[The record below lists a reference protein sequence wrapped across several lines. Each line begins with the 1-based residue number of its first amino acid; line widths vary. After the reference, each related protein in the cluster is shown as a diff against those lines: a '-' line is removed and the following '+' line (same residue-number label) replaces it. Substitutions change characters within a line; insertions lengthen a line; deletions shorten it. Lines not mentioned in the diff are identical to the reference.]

1 MQSRKVVLLELN
13 EITWDL
19 IDPLITEGKLP
30 TFARL
35 KREGAV
41 ASPMSVDEPPFL
53 DPWITWTSVYSGTPQ
68 DQHKVAFLQQPPET
82 IKSKR
87 IWELLSEAGRKVGI
101 YGSVCS
107 WPAKPLD
114 GYHVPDTFSQDYS
127 TYPESLEP
135 IQRLNLTYTRSI
147 RLPNDQ
153 DGMMFKA
160 KLGSKLL
167 GLGLRLGTGLK
178 IASQLVSERLNP
190 KIRWKRVCLQPL
202 VNFDFFSKLYRKHRP
217 DFATFHSNHVA
228 HFQHTYWKMMQP
240 DEFRPLETTQEDIDT
255 YGKAIEYGYQSA
267 DALIASMLDLID
279 DDTVLVIASSMG
291 QQPFRSSLKTGKR
304 IGQLRSHDQLM
315 EALGYSDKARAVA
328 MMSDQFNVYAEDDV
342 LTEVRAALEAVYID
356 TPDQP
361 AFTTEAG
368 PGAVTVTLKP
378 WDSTGPDSVIHFA
391 GTPGEPTIVLDELI
405 YFSGLVKSGCHHP
418 KGMMLMYGAGVKAGA
433 EIADCNNLDIAP
445 TLMALL
451 GEPVPSVMTGRT
463 LDEAFVEPLSAVREQ
478 ETAVA

>member
-1 MQSRKVVLLELN
+1 MKSRKVVLLELN

-19 IDPLITEGKLP
+19 IDPLIAEGKLP

-41 ASPMSVDEPPFL
+41 ASPMSVDEPPYL
-53 DPWITWTSVYSGTPQ
+53 DPWITWTSLYSGTPQ
-68 DQHKVAFLQQPPET
+68 AEHQVAFLQQPPET

-87 IWELLSEAGRKVGI
+87 IWELLTEAGRKVGI

-107 WPAKPLD
+107 WPAKPIN

-153 DGMMFKA
+153 DGWGFKV
-160 KLGSKLL
+160 KLGTKLL
-167 GLGLRLGTGLK
+167 GLGLRPATTFQ

-202 VNFDFFSKLYRKHRP
+202 VNFDFFSRLYRKHRP

-240 DEFRPLETTQEDIDT
+240 EEFRPLETTQEDVET

-267 DALIASMLDLID
+267 DALIASMLELID
-279 DDTVLVIASSMG
+279 DDTVLMIASSMG

-304 IGQLRSHDQLM
+304 IGQLRSHDHLM
-315 EALGYSDKARAVA
+315 ELLGFADQARAVA
-328 MMSDQFNVYAEDDV
+328 MMSDQFNIYAEDDV
-342 LTEVRAALEAVYID
+342 LAEVRRALDAVYID
-356 TPDQP
+356 KPEQP
-361 AFTTEAG
+361 AFTTEPG
-368 PGAVTVTLKP
+368 SGAVTVTIKP
-378 WDSTGPDSVIHFA
+378 WDSTGPDSTIHFA
-391 GTPGEPTIVLDELI
+391 GTPGEPKIKLDELI

-418 KGMMLMYGAGVKAGA
+418 KGMMVMYGPGVKAGA
-433 EIADCNNLDIAP
+433 EVGPCDNLDIAP
-445 TLMALL
+445 TLLAML
-451 GEPVPSVMTGRT
+451 GEPIPSVMSGRT
-463 LDEAFVEPLSAVREQ
+463 LDEAFAEPLTAVREK
-478 ETAVA
+478 EPAVA